1 MFGLIHYDMIDNM
14 FGNTKNTFENSWLAN
29 SNVRRTDEGFEID
42 IDLPGL
48 SRSDID
54 VEILSNTLRVSASR
68 EIRNSSSMYSFIPSP
83 VNAAKNSETNKATY
97 EKSWSLPDGTNYEN
111 ISAKYEAGVLHL
123 EVPVKRPS
131 KRKISVE

>member
-68 EIRNSSSMYSFIPSP
+68 EIRNSQSIYSFIPSP
-83 VNAAKNSETNKATY
+83 VNAAKNSEMNKTTY

-111 ISAKYEAGVLHL
+111 ISAKYEAGVLRL

>member
-14 FGNTKNTFENSWLAN
+14 FNTKNTFENSWLAN
-29 SNVRRTDEGFEID
+29 SSVRRTDEGFEID

-68 EIRNSSSMYSFIPSP
+68 EVRNSSSMYSFIPSP
-83 VNAAKNSETNKATY
+83 VNAAKNSEMNKATY

-111 ISAKYEAGVLHL
+111 ISAKYEAGVLHV

>member
-14 FGNTKNTFENSWLAN
+14 FGNTKNAFENSWFAN

-68 EIRNSSSMYSFIPSP
+68 EIQNSSSIYSFIPSH
-83 VNAAKNSETNKATY
+83 VNAAKNSEMNKTTY

-111 ISAKYEAGVLHL
+111 ISAKYEAGVLRL